1 MERAPKV
8 TERASNC
15 PNCGAPVA
23 FLWSSSVQTVCPYC
37 KSILVRTDVDL
48 KKVGEV
54 ADLPPDSSPF
64 QITTEGIYGTRS
76 FVVVGR
82 IIYEWQQGRWNEWHI
97 TFSDGKDGWLS
108 DAQDEYVITTRS
120 EISVLP
126 AEAEA
131 PVGKQ
136 FQWNGITYSVTTR
149 TVAHYAG
156 VEGELPF
163 EKWKKEDEVFI
174 DLRSQAGDFATLDYS
189 AQTPVLY
196 LGKAFNFDDLR
207 LANVRRFEGW

>member
-1 MERAPKV
+1 MNGIEWLVEAHGCSPESLSSLDTLKDLFAQIIGELDLHACGEGQWRQFPESGGITGLCLL
-8 TERASNC
+8 TESHLAC
-15 PNCGAPVA
+15 HTFP
-23 FLWSSSVQTVCPYC
+23 
-37 KSILVRTDVDL
+37 
-48 KKVGEV
+48 E
-54 ADLPPDSSPF
+54 
-64 QITTEGIYGTRS
+64 YGTRS

-97 TFSDGKDGWLS
+97 TFNDGKDGWLS

-149 TVAHYAG
+149 TVAHY
-156 VEGELPF
+156 
-163 EKWKKEDEVFI
+163 
-174 DLRSQAGDFATLDYS
+174 
-189 AQTPVLY
+189 
-196 LGKAFNFDDLR
+196 
-207 LANVRRFEGW
+207 